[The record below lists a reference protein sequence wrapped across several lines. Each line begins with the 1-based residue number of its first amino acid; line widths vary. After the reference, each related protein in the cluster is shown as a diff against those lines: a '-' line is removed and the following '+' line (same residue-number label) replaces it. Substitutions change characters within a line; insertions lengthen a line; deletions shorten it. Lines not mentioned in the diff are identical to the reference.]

1 MVFPLLS
8 GLACILVLASF
19 ALPLWSAGG
28 LDFLND
34 EGQVPTNPLVYVVLF
49 AFYFVNYLVIVFF
62 NAALIS
68 CAMIRFHGGD
78 PTLGDGFRSACA
90 RLPQIV
96 GWALVS
102 ATVGVILKI
111 VESQSEKFGA
121 IVAGLLGMAWGVMT
135 YFVVPVLV
143 VEQVGPIEAVKRST
157 GILRKTWGEALTAN
171 ITIGPIVFVAY
182 LLAMLPAVAGFA
194 LGTTVTMILG
204 VGLTALLWIVIALA
218 AAALQAIV
226 LAALYLYASEGKA
239 AAEFDEQALSG
250 AFRRK

>member
-1 MVFPLLS
+1 M
-8 GLACILVLASF
+8 G
-19 ALPLWSAGG
+19 AGYF
-28 LDFLND
+28 DDAIN
-34 EGQVPTNPLVYVVLF
+34 EGQAHMNPLVYAVLF
-49 AFYFVNYLVIVFF
+49 LFYFVNYLVIVFF

-68 CAMIRFHGGD
+68 CAMIRFHGGE
-78 PTLGDGFRSACA
+78 PTLGDGFRSASA

-111 VESQSEKFGA
+111 IESQSEKVGA
-121 IVAGLLGMAWGVMT
+121 IVSGLLGMAWGVMT

-157 GILRKTWGEALTAN
+157 SILRKTWGEALTAN

-182 LLAMLPAVAGFA
+182 LLAIVPAVLGMV
-194 LGTTVTMILG
+194 LGTAATAILG
-204 VGLTALLWIVIALA
+204 VGVTVILWIVIALA
-218 AAALQAIV
+218 AAALQTIV
-226 LAALYLYASEGKA
+226 LAALYLFASEGKA
-239 AAEFDEQALSG
+239 AAAFDEQALTG